1 MKRRETLGSGRR
13 YGGPPVD
20 RFGGTSLPGLPI
32 KCSEGG
38 RLGNEEGVRP
48 NRYCSSRSEATR
60 GRESNN
66 ISYIYMY
73 RINFHKLKVLN
84 DITTD

>member
-20 RFGGTSLPGLPI
+20 RF

-38 RLGNEEGVRP
+38 RRLGNVEGVRP
-48 NRYCSSRSEATR
+48 NRYCSSRSETTR